1 MISYNTT
8 NESMVTKEI
17 KYGKLNSLNLD
28 NLNYRVNYL
37 NKIIIPINDILRQKY
52 RGIILQ
58 NCVRVELTDELL
70 EAYKYQPKKMSL
82 DLYGNIDLWHLI
94 LWVNNMTSVTQF
106 NRKNLILFRRDRIS
120 LINKIIEREKV
131 SLENNHKD
139 PTLVELI

>member
-37 NKIIIPINDILRQKY
+37 NEIIIPINDILRQKY